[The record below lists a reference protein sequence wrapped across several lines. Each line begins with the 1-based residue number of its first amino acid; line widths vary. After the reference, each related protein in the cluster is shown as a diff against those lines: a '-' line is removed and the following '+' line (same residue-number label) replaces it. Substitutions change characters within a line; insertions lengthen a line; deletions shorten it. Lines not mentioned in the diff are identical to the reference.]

1 MNASKERYGQENVGN
16 KHAKDV
22 LTIVG
27 LKDKEDHESKIIVIE
42 GELKPHTTVSQQ
54 HRAEFF
60 INCK

>member
-1 MNASKERYGQENVGN
+1 MNASKERDGQENVGN

-42 GELKPHTTVSQQ
+42 GEL
-54 HRAEFF
+54 
-60 INCK
+60 